1 VEIMGEHY
9 RRALHRVYG
18 TDYDELVFTLLI
30 AALFVSAVFLLPV
43 F

>member
-1 VEIMGEHY
+1 MGEHY

-30 AALFVSAVFLLPV
+30 AALFVSAVLLLPI